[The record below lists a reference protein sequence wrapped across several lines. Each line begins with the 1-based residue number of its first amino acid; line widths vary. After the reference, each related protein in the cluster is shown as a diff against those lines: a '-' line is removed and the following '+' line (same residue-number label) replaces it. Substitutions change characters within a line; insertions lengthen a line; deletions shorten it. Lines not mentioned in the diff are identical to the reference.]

1 MIRRTCL
8 GRRGRTLYATHFW
21 VADTGS
27 EPRGQATDPEEETML
42 VLTRKPG
49 QSIMIGDGVEVQVLS
64 VAGEKVRLGITAP
77 RDVSI
82 FRNEVYDRIESE
94 NNAPDAGEEPD
105 EETNAAVSD
114 ALERLS
120 QR

>member
-1 MIRRTCL
+1 
-8 GRRGRTLYATHFW
+8 
-21 VADTGS
+21 
-27 EPRGQATDPEEETML
+27 ML

-82 FRNEVYDRIESE
+82 FRNEVYDRIE
-94 NNAPDAGEEPD
+94 DEEPTRIGEADRGTD
-105 EETNAAVSD
+105 EVVEN
-114 ALERLS
+114 ALERLG
-120 QR
+120 QRS

>member
-1 MIRRTCL
+1 LRR
-8 GRRGRTLYATHFW
+8 
-21 VADTGS
+21 
-27 EPRGQATDPEEETML
+27 QTML

-94 NNAPDAGEEPD
+94 NQNSTGGDDDDGGANQAVANA
-105 EETNAAVSD
+105 
-114 ALERLS
+114 LHRLS

>member
-1 MIRRTCL
+1 
-8 GRRGRTLYATHFW
+8 
-21 VADTGS
+21 
-27 EPRGQATDPEEETML
+27 ML

-94 NNAPDAGEEPD
+94 NAARETEED
-105 EETNAAVSD
+105 NGTNAAVED

-120 QR
+120 QRS

>member
-1 MIRRTCL
+1 M
-8 GRRGRTLYATHFW
+8 A
-21 VADTGS
+21 
-27 EPRGQATDPEEETML
+27 ML

-82 FRNEVYDRIESE
+82 YRNEVYDRIESE
-94 NNAPDAGEEPD
+94 QGGSGRGD
-105 EETNAAVSD
+105 EDDGETNAAVAD
-114 ALERLS
+114 ALEKLS
-120 QR
+120 QRP

>member
-1 MIRRTCL
+1 
-8 GRRGRTLYATHFW
+8 
-21 VADTGS
+21 
-27 EPRGQATDPEEETML
+27 ML

-82 FRNEVYDRIESE
+82 FRNEVYDRIENESSSAGGDDDDDGGANE
-94 NNAPDAGEEPD
+94 AVANA
-105 EETNAAVSD
+105 
-114 ALERLS
+114 LQRLG

>member
-1 MIRRTCL
+1 
-8 GRRGRTLYATHFW
+8 
-21 VADTGS
+21 
-27 EPRGQATDPEEETML
+27 ML

-82 FRNEVYDRIESE
+82 FRNEVYDRIENES
-94 NNAPDAGEEPD
+94 ASSGGGEEA
-105 EETNAAVSD
+105 ESETNAADRETNAVVAD
-114 ALERLS
+114 ALEKLT
-120 QR
+120 QP

>member
-1 MIRRTCL
+1 
-8 GRRGRTLYATHFW
+8 
-21 VADTGS
+21 
-27 EPRGQATDPEEETML
+27 ML

-77 RDVSI
+77 SDVSI

-94 NNAPDAGEEPD
+94 NESEGRAGGDDDDEGGANEAVANA
-105 EETNAAVSD
+105 
-114 ALERLS
+114 LQRLS

>member
-1 MIRRTCL
+1 
-8 GRRGRTLYATHFW
+8 
-21 VADTGS
+21 
-27 EPRGQATDPEEETML
+27 ML

-82 FRNEVYDRIESE
+82 FRHEVYDRIENESQPRE
-94 NNAPDAGEEPD
+94 REEED
-105 EETNAAVSD
+105 NGTNAAVED
-114 ALERLS
+114 ALTRLS
-120 QR
+120 RRADPVRD

>member
-1 MIRRTCL
+1 
-8 GRRGRTLYATHFW
+8 
-21 VADTGS
+21 
-27 EPRGQATDPEEETML
+27 ML

-94 NNAPDAGEEPD
+94 NNAPDAPEEAD

>member
-1 MIRRTCL
+1 
-8 GRRGRTLYATHFW
+8 
-21 VADTGS
+21 
-27 EPRGQATDPEEETML
+27 ML

-82 FRNEVYDRIESE
+82 FRNEVYDRIEGEATAAEREVE
-94 NNAPDAGEEPD
+94 NG
-105 EETNAAVSD
+105 TNEVVED
-114 ALERLS
+114 ALERLG
-120 QR
+120 QRS

>member
-1 MIRRTCL
+1 
-8 GRRGRTLYATHFW
+8 
-21 VADTGS
+21 
-27 EPRGQATDPEEETML
+27 ML

-94 NNAPDAGEEPD
+94 NADSTGGDDDGGTNEAVANA
-105 EETNAAVSD
+105 
-114 ALERLS
+114 LQRLS
-120 QR
+120 RR

>member
-1 MIRRTCL
+1 
-8 GRRGRTLYATHFW
+8 
-21 VADTGS
+21 V
-27 EPRGQATDPEEETML
+27 L

-82 FRNEVYDRIESE
+82 FRNEVYERIESE
-94 NNAPDAGEEPD
+94 NEPRSSGDD
-105 EETNAAVSD
+105 EDDGGANEAVAN

>member
-1 MIRRTCL
+1 
-8 GRRGRTLYATHFW
+8 
-21 VADTGS
+21 
-27 EPRGQATDPEEETML
+27 ML

-82 FRNEVYDRIESE
+82 FRNEVYDRIEHEASVAADDEDDGGTNEAVE
-94 NNAPDAGEEPD
+94 N
-105 EETNAAVSD
+105 
-114 ALERLS
+114 ALERLTS
-120 QR
+120 R

>member
-1 MIRRTCL
+1 
-8 GRRGRTLYATHFW
+8 
-21 VADTGS
+21 
-27 EPRGQATDPEEETML
+27 ML

-82 FRNEVYDRIESE
+82 FRNEVYDRIDSE
-94 NNAPDAGEEPD
+94 ISGSD
-105 EETNAAVSD
+105 EIDEGTDAAVED

-120 QR
+120 QRSY

>member
-1 MIRRTCL
+1 
-8 GRRGRTLYATHFW
+8 
-21 VADTGS
+21 
-27 EPRGQATDPEEETML
+27 ML

-77 RDVSI
+77 RDVAI

-94 NNAPDAGEEPD
+94 NERSSGGD
-105 EETNAAVSD
+105 EEEDEGTNAAVAE
-114 ALERLS
+114 ALDRLK
-120 QR
+120 QPT

>member
-1 MIRRTCL
+1 
-8 GRRGRTLYATHFW
+8 
-21 VADTGS
+21 
-27 EPRGQATDPEEETML
+27 ML

-49 QSIMIGDGVEVQVLS
+49 QSIMIGDGIEVQVLS

-94 NNAPDAGEEPD
+94 NADRNEEVED
-105 EETNAAVSD
+105 GTNAVVQD
-114 ALERLS
+114 ALEHLG
-120 QR
+120 QRS

>member
-1 MIRRTCL
+1 
-8 GRRGRTLYATHFW
+8 
-21 VADTGS
+21 
-27 EPRGQATDPEEETML
+27 ML

-82 FRNEVYDRIESE
+82 FRNEVYDRIDSESSGSDE
-94 NNAPDAGEEPD
+94 VDAGTD
-105 EETNAAVSD
+105 AAVED

-120 QR
+120 QRSY

>member
-1 MIRRTCL
+1 
-8 GRRGRTLYATHFW
+8 
-21 VADTGS
+21 
-27 EPRGQATDPEEETML
+27 ML

-94 NNAPDAGEEPD
+94 GESAGEASTGTD
-105 EETNAAVSD
+105 EDDGATNDAVAN
-114 ALERLS
+114 ALHRLS

>member
-1 MIRRTCL
+1 MA
-8 GRRGRTLYATHFW
+8 ATN
-21 VADTGS
+21 
-27 EPRGQATDPEEETML
+27 EEEAML

-94 NNAPDAGEEPD
+94 SESERGTGGDDDVDGGANEAVANA
-105 EETNAAVSD
+105 
-114 ALERLS
+114 LQRLS